1 MEILQKNTV
10 DSYKIESLDHQ
21 GRGITYSNGKV
32 IFVENALPT
41 EEVLIKVLED
51 KKKYSNAIV
60 TKYNSY
66 SKERIDVEC
75 PYYDIC
81 GGCNISHLN
90 YENQLKFKE
99 DKLKNILLKYSNLNV
114 SPKVIKSDN
123 EFYYRNKI
131 SLKINDNKW
140 GYYKE
145 NTHNHIEINHCMI
158 SKESINKILKSK
170 NLFNIKN
177 GEITI
182 RSNYNDEILI
192 NIETDSKY
200 EIDINKLK
208 KDNKIAGIIAND
220 EVIYNQDFFFEKIDE
235 YLFKVNYK
243 SFFQVNF
250 NILDKVFELIK
261 QKEYQNIIDLYCGV
275 GTLGI
280 PIKKEKLYGIE
291 ITPSINDAVYNCRLN
306 KQKNNS
312 YILGD
317 SSKIKEIEDDI
328 DLIVVDPPRKGI
340 DNKTLDH
347 IIAKKASNIIY
358 MSCDPITLS
367 RDLNMLKEHY
377 EIKNVY
383 LFDMFPQ
390 TYHIETVIFMERI
403 VKKINNKVLF
413 NKNT

>member
-32 IFVENALPT
+32 VFVENALPT

-66 SKERIDVEC
+66 SKERIDIKC

-140 GYYKE
+140 VYYKE

-208 KDNKIAGIIAND
+208 KDNKIAGIIVND

-243 SFFQVNF
+243 SFFQVNL

-291 ITPSINDAVYNCRLN
+291 ITSSINDAVYNCRLN
-306 KQKNNS
+306 KQKNNI
-312 YILGD
+312 YIFGD

-328 DLIVVDPPRKGI
+328 DLILVDPPRKGI
-340 DNKTLDH
+340 YNKTLDH

-383 LFDMFPQ
+383 LFDMFAQ
-390 TYHIETVIFMERI
+390 TYHVETVVFMERI
-403 VKKINNKVLF
+403 VEKIH
-413 NKNT
+413 

>member
-1 MEILQKNTV
+1 MKRLQKNTV

-32 IFVENALPT
+32 VFVENALPT

-66 SKERIDVEC
+66 SKERIDVKC

-158 SKESINKILKSK
+158 SKESINKILKFK

-347 IIAKKASNIIY
+347 IIAKKVSNIIY

-377 EIKNVY
+377 EIKSVY

-390 TYHIETVIFMERI
+390 TYHIETVVFMERI
-403 VKKINNKVLF
+403 VKKI
-413 NKNT
+413 T

>member
-1 MEILQKNTV
+1 MKKLQKNTV

-114 SPKVIKSDN
+114 SSKVIKSDN

-140 GYYKE
+140 VYYKE

-243 SFFQVNF
+243 SFFQVNL

-340 DNKTLDH
+340 NNKTLDH

-403 VKKINNKVLF
+403 VKKI
-413 NKNT
+413 T

>member
-1 MEILQKNTV
+1 MKRLQKNTV

-32 IFVENALPT
+32 VFVENALPT

-158 SKESINKILKSK
+158 SKESINKILKFK

-347 IIAKKASNIIY
+347 IIAKKVSNIIY

-377 EIKNVY
+377 EIKSVY

-390 TYHIETVIFMERI
+390 TYHIETVVFMERI
-403 VKKINNKVLF
+403 VKKI
-413 NKNT
+413 T

>member
-1 MEILQKNTV
+1 MV
-10 DSYKIESLDHQ
+10 
-21 GRGITYSNGKV
+21 
-32 IFVENALPT
+32 
-41 EEVLIKVLED
+41 
-51 KKKYSNAIV
+51 
-60 TKYNSY
+60 
-66 SKERIDVEC
+66 KERIDVEC

-340 DNKTLDH
+340 NNKTLDH

-390 TYHIETVIFMERI
+390 TYHVETVVFMERI
-403 VKKINNKVLF
+403 VEKKY
-413 NKNT
+413 